1 METKG
6 MHLILEL
13 SGCEREIIN
22 DLDQVRKIL
31 TEAAIAANAEILETV
46 FHKFSPQGVSG
57 VVVISESHLS
67 IHTWPEK
74 NYAAID
80 IYTCGKHTMPW
91 EAYEFIKRKFKAK
104 FIYLTSLQR
113 GEFEDGIYKHKIE
126 KTLVTEGEKKS
137 ELDVVSR

>member
-13 SGCEREIIN
+13 SGCDREIIN
-22 DLDQVRKIL
+22 DIEKVRQVL
-31 TEAAIAANAEILETV
+31 TEAAIVANAEILETV

-74 NYAAID
+74 GYAAID

-91 EAYEFIKRKFKAK
+91 EAYKFIKKQFKANK
-104 FIYLTSLQR
+104 IYLTSLQR
-113 GEFEDGIYKHKIE
+113 GEFENGIYKHRVEKVGIE
-126 KTLVTEGEKKS
+126 KGEEID

>member
-1 METKG
+1 MDTKG

-22 DLDQVRKIL
+22 DLDEVRRIL
-31 TEAAIAANAEILETV
+31 TEAAIVANAEVLETV

-74 NYAAID
+74 KLCCNRY
-80 IYTCGKHTMPW
+80 
-91 EAYEFIKRKFKAK
+91 
-104 FIYLTSLQR
+104 IYLWQTYNAMGS
-113 GEFEDGIYKHKIE
+113 I
-126 KTLVTEGEKKS
+126 
-137 ELDVVSR
+137 

>member
-13 SGCEREIIN
+13 SGCESEIIN
-22 DLDQVRKIL
+22 NLEEVRKIL
-31 TEAAIAANAEILETV
+31 TEAAIAANAEVLQTT

-91 EAYEFIKRKFKAK
+91 EAYKYIKRKFKAK
-104 FIYLTSLQR
+104 KIYLTSLQR
-113 GEFEDGIYKHKIE
+113 GEYKDGMYVHRIDQTEIQ
-126 KTLVTEGEKKS
+126 EGEES

>member
-13 SGCEREIIN
+13 SGCDREIIN
-22 DLDQVRKIL
+22 DIEKVRQVL
-31 TEAAIAANAEILETV
+31 TEAAIVANAEILETV

-74 NYAAID
+74 SYAAID

-91 EAYEFIKRKFKAK
+91 EAYKYIKRHFKAK
-104 FIYLTSLQR
+104 KIYLTSLQR
-113 GEFEDGIYKHKIE
+113 GEFEGGIYKHKIE
-126 KTLVTEGEKKS
+126 KVGTEEGEELD